1 MARHYRKRK
10 KRKTSFLKVLGIA
23 IIVILLVFG
32 LVRYIRKV
40 SYDNYLRQAQTQ
52 KDYAEQARV
61 NFIKV
66 VAPIAQ
72 KEDKP
77 YGILPSI
84 TIAQAC
90 LESDYGQSELAKK
103 YNNLFGVK
111 GTDPNTTKVLT
122 TKEYTDGQWH
132 EVSGRFQVYDSYE
145 ASIKAH
151 TMLFV
156 NGTTWNP
163 NQYQHVLNAKDYRSQ
178 AKALETDGYATDP
191 GYAAK
196 VIYVIEKYNLNQ
208 YD

>member
-1 MARHYRKRK
+1 MTRHYRKRK
-10 KRKTSFLKVLGIA
+10 KRKTSFSKVLGIA
-23 IIVILLVFG
+23 IIVILLVLG
-32 LVRYIRKV
+32 LMSYIRKV

-52 KDYAEQARV
+52 KDYAEQARI

-66 VAPIAQ
+66 IAPIAQ

-77 YGILPSI
+77 YGIFPSI

-111 GTDPNTTKVLT
+111 GTDPSTTKVLT

-132 EVSGRFQVYDSYE
+132 EVSGRFQVYDTYE
-145 ASIKAH
+145 AAIKAH

-156 NGTTWNP
+156 KGTTWNAS
-163 NQYQHVLNAKDYRSQ
+163 QYQHVLNAKDYRSQ

-191 GYAAK
+191 GYAQK
-196 VIYVIEKYNLNQ
+196 LIYVIEKYNLTQ

>member
-1 MARHYRKRK
+1 MTRYFRRRK
-10 KRKTSFLKVLGIA
+10 KNSRLKTFGVIIA
-23 IIVILLVFG
+23 IILLIVG
-32 LVRYIRKV
+32 LGYYIKRM
-40 SYDNYLRQAQTQ
+40 SYDKYLEQAQAE
-52 KDYAEQARV
+52 KVYAEQARD

-66 VAPIAQ
+66 IAPIAQ

-111 GTDPNTTKVLT
+111 GTDPNNTKVLT
-122 TKEYTDGQWH
+122 TKEYVNGQWQ
-132 EVSGRFQVYDSYE
+132 VISGRFQVYDTYE
-145 ASIKAH
+145 SAIKAH
-151 TMLFV
+151 TKLFV

-178 AKALETDGYATDP
+178 AKALEIDGYATDP
-191 GYAAK
+191 GYAEK
-196 VIYVIEKYNLNQ
+196 LIYVIEKYNLNQ

>member
-1 MARHYRKRK
+1 MTRYSRKRNK
-10 KRKTSFLKVLGIA
+10 NLRLKTFSVIAA
-23 IIVILLVFG
+23 IILLIVG
-32 LVRYIRKV
+32 LGYYIKKL
-40 SYDNYLRQAQTQ
+40 SYDNYLQHAQTQ
-52 KDYAEQARV
+52 KVYAEQARE

-66 VAPIAQ
+66 IAPIAQ

-111 GTDPNTTKVLT
+111 GTDPNNTKVLT
-122 TKEYTDGQWH
+122 TKEYVNGQWQ
-132 EVSGRFQVYDSYE
+132 VISGRFQVYDTYE
-145 ASIKAH
+145 SAIKAH

-156 NGTTWNP
+156 NGTTWNH
-163 NQYQHVLNAKDYRSQ
+163 NQYQHVLSAKDYRSQ

-191 GYAAK
+191 GYAEK

>member
-1 MARHYRKRK
+1 MTRRFRRRK
-10 KRKTSFLKVLGIA
+10 KKLRLKSLGIIIA
-23 IIVILLVFG
+23 IILLIIG
-32 LVRYIRKV
+32 LGYYIKKMA
-40 SYDNYLRQAQTQ
+40 YDNYLRQAQTEKEFAQ
-52 KDYAEQARV
+52 QSRD

-66 VAPIAQ
+66 IAPIAQ
-72 KEDKP
+72 REDKA

-90 LESDYGQSELAKK
+90 LESNYGQSQLAKK

-111 GTDPNTTKVLT
+111 GTDPNKTKVLT
-122 TKEYTDGQWH
+122 TKEYVNGQWQ
-132 EVSGRFQVYDSYE
+132 VISGRFQVYDTYE

-151 TMLFV
+151 TKLFI

-163 NQYQHVLNAKDYRSQ
+163 NQYRHVLNAKDYRSQ

-191 GYAAK
+191 GYAEK
-196 VIYVIEKYNLNQ
+196 LIYVIEKYNLNQ

>member
-1 MARHYRKRK
+1 MTRYFRRRNKNLVL
-10 KRKTSFLKVLGIA
+10 KTFGIITA
-23 IIVILLVFG
+23 IILLIAG
-32 LVRYIRKV
+32 LGYYIKKM
-40 SYDNYLRQAQTQ
+40 SYDRYLEQAQTE
-52 KDYAEQARV
+52 KAYAEQARD
-61 NFIKV
+61 NFIKII
-66 VAPIAQ
+66 APIAQ

-77 YGILPSI
+77 YGVLPSI

-122 TKEYTDGQWH
+122 TKEYVDGQWQ
-132 EVSGRFQVYDSYE
+132 VISGRFQVYDTYE
-145 ASIKAH
+145 SAIKAH
-151 TMLFV
+151 TRLFV

-163 NQYQHVLNAKDYRSQ
+163 NQYQHVLKAKNYRSQ

-191 GYAAK
+191 GYAEK
-196 VIYVIEKYNLNQ
+196 LIYVIEKYNLNQ

>member
-1 MARHYRKRK
+1 MARHYHRRRKHK
-10 KRKTSFLKVLGIA
+10 NSFSKVAGTA
-23 IIVILLVFG
+23 VIIVLLVFG
-32 LVRYIRKV
+32 LAYYLKKA

-52 KDYAEQARV
+52 KNYAEQARI

-66 VAPIAQ
+66 IAPIAQ

-90 LESDYGQSELAKK
+90 LESDYGQSELAKR

-111 GTDPNTTKVLT
+111 GTDPNSTKVLT
-122 TKEYTDGQWH
+122 TKEYVNGQWH
-132 EVSGRFQVYDSYE
+132 EVNGRFQVYDTYE
-145 ASIKAH
+145 AAIKAH

-156 NGTTWNP
+156 KGTTWNP
-163 NQYQHVLNAKDYRSQ
+163 NQYQHVLSAKDYRSQ

-191 GYAAK
+191 DYAQK
-196 VIYVIEKYNLNQ
+196 LIYVIEKYNLTQ